1 VYKFVE
7 GLRIAVSSIVI
18 NRMRAALTMLGIVI
32 GVAAVISL
40 ISLGRGVE
48 GWVEEEFNS
57 LGANMLIVN
66 PSVPESDE
74 RTRIEPFSTAD
85 VEALLQVGTAP
96 SIEDIASQYNVA
108 GFVSDDGESM
118 RTAIRG
124 VTANYDTI
132 RNWDMHYGNFITQQ
146 QIDDVAKVAIIGTDV
161 VEELYNDDTYDPT
174 GETII
179 LNEQSFVV
187 IGVMESRDEPFN
199 NDNGSVLVPITT
211 AQTRL
216 ASANVRGGLEVS
228 ILYVRATNKDTT
240 FSAEEEIDAYFY
252 DAHDIKEEDQRDY
265 AITNMGDNLEIAGQ
279 ITAMLTVFLGMIAG
293 VSLLVGGIG
302 IMNIM
307 LVTVTERTKEIGLRK
322 AMGAEPTDILLQFLL
337 ESTTLSLIGGAIGV
351 GIGWLF
357 AQAGTSIISAL
368 TLSVDLDAVL
378 VATIVSSLVGIGFG
392 AFPAWQAARMHPIDA
407 LNFE

>member
-1 VYKFVE
+1 
-7 GLRIAVSSIVI
+7 
-18 NRMRAALTMLGIVI
+18 MLGIVI

-48 GWVEEEFNS
+48 DWVEQEFNS

-74 RTRIEPFSTAD
+74 RTRIEPFSTSD
-85 VEALLQVGTAP
+85 VEALLQPGVAP
-96 SIEDIASQYNVA
+96 SIEDIASQYNLS
-108 GFVSDDGESM
+108 GFVSDEGETM
-118 RTAIRG
+118 RTAVRG
-124 VTANYDTI
+124 VGANYDTI
-132 RNWDMHYGNFITQQ
+132 RNWDVRNGSFITRQQ
-146 QIDDVAKVAIIGTDV
+146 VEDVAKVAVIGTEV
-161 VEELYNDDTYDPT
+161 VLELYNDENYDPT
-174 GETII
+174 GETITV
-179 LNEQSFVV
+179 NNQAFTV
-187 IGVMESRDEPFN
+187 IGVMEDRDEPFN
-199 NDNGSVLVPITT
+199 NDNGSVLVPIST

-252 DAHDIKEEDQRDY
+252 DAHDIEAEDQRDY
-265 AITNMGDNLEIAGQ
+265 TITNMGENLEIAGQ

-322 AMGAEPTDILLQFLL
+322 AMGAEPYDILLQFLL
-337 ESTTLSLIGGAIGV
+337 ESTVLSLIGGTIGVAIG
-351 GIGWLF
+351 WAF

-368 TLSVDLDAVL
+368 TLSVDPDAVM
-378 VATIVSSLVGIGFG
+378 VATVVSALVGIGFG
-392 AFPAWQAARMHPIDA
+392 VFPAWRAARMHPIDA
-407 LNFE
+407 LRFE